1 MKTVELTQGTPEWHA
16 HRAAHFNASDAPA
29 MLGLSPYESR
39 SELIKRLATG
49 VEREVTPQLQR
60 IFDEGHRVEALCR
73 PLAEKIVGED
83 LFPCVGT
90 EGRLSAS
97 FDGLTMMEDVAW
109 EHKTL
114 NSALR
119 QALPETA
126 HAGGTIPLSGDG
138 ALLPAHYCAQME
150 QQMLVSGA
158 GRTLFMASVWDADT
172 MIESRACWYHPD
184 PDLRAR
190 IIAGWAQLEQDI
202 AAYQPEQEVA
212 TAPAGKAPDQLPALH
227 VAVTGMVTAS
237 NLDAFKTHAMAVFGG
252 INRDLQTDDDFADAR
267 KTITWAKGVEDRLE
281 SVKSAALADAAPV
294 EAVFRAMD
302 ELKEEARRIRLD
314 LEKCVKARDIS
325 IRQEIVDTGIRAARE
340 HYKQLAVS
348 LGEFSPSIDPAS
360 LDRIEFSIK
369 GKRSISSMRDA
380 VSTAVADIKIAS
392 SQHAEAIRA
401 NVAILE
407 QHQQH
412 HSLFADRV
420 MLAQTKS
427 PEDLRNLVAARI
439 GEFER
444 QETERLERQREQI
457 RKEEAAKLA
466 REQEAAKV
474 VDDTHPGA
482 EKTAIEHLAQEET
495 HVQSHFADEV
505 GRIPPR
511 DEKVAQATGPAKT
524 IKLGDINALIA
535 PLSITA
541 DGLAQLGFPHVGTDR
556 AAKLYREDQVLEM
569 LRAMMARI
577 KDVGLSMS
585 ERKAA

>member
-1 MKTVELTQGTPEWHA
+1 MKIVKLTQGTPEWHA
-16 HRAAHFNASDAPA
+16 HRSAHFNASDAPA

-49 VEREVTPQLQR
+49 IEREITPQLQR
-60 IFDEGHRVEALCR
+60 IFDEGHRIEALCR
-73 PLAEKIVGED
+73 PLAEQVIGED

-97 FDGLTMMEDVAW
+97 FDGLTMMEDAIW

-114 NSALR
+114 NMALR
-119 QALPETA
+119 SAIPRKHVADGHIPLHGDEVVLPE
-126 HAGGTIPLSGDG
+126 I
-138 ALLPAHYCAQME
+138 YCAQLE
-150 QQMLVSGA
+150 QQMMVSGA
-158 GRTLFMASVWDADT
+158 DRALFMATSWDGD
-172 MIESRACWYHPD
+172 IQSDSRGCWYLSD
-184 PDLRAR
+184 PALRAR
-190 IIAGWAQLEQDI
+190 IVAGWAQLEQDI
-202 AAYQPEQEVA
+202 SAYQPEQEVA
-212 TAPAGKAPDQLPALH
+212 PAPVGKAPDQLPALH
-227 VAVTGMVTAS
+227 VAVSGMVTAS

-252 INRDLQTDDDFADAR
+252 INRDLQTDEDFADAR

-325 IRQEIVDTGIRAARE
+325 IRQEIVDAGIRAARA
-340 HYKQLAVS
+340 HYEQLVVS
-348 LGEFSPSIDPAS
+348 LGEFAPRPDQATLAGIGA
-360 LDRIEFSIK
+360 SIK

-380 VSTAVADIKIAS
+380 VSTAVADIKIAA
-392 SQHAEAIRA
+392 SQRAETIRA
-401 NVAILE
+401 NVSILKN
-407 QHQQH
+407 QHQHQ
-412 HSLFADRV
+412 SLFADRV

-457 RKEEAAKLA
+457 RKEEAEKLS
-466 REQEAAKV
+466 REQDAAKV
-474 VDDTHPGA
+474 VD
-482 EKTAIEHLAQEET
+482 ET
-495 HVQSHFADEV
+495 PPASAKVVQSAPQAQSHFAASTDE
-505 GRIPPR
+505 IPAKA
-511 DEKVAQATGPAKT
+511 EKVAQPAGPAKT
-524 IKLGDINALIA
+524 IKLGDISALIA

-541 DGLAQLGFPHVGTDR
+541 DGLAQLGFNPAGTDR
-556 AAKLYREDQVLEM
+556 AAKLYREDQVLDM

-577 KDVGLSMS
+577 KDVGLGLT